1 MPDDLISR
9 RQWLALTPLSA
20 AVLAAQQHAHDVIS
34 AAKPATFSVLSAADA
49 REIEALAAQII
60 PTDTSPGAREAGVI
74 YFIDRALATFDADK
88 RALYTQGLKK
98 AHATRLELFPN
109 SQSIAALQPDD
120 QIRLLH
126 AIENTDFF
134 ELLRTHTIMGF
145 FGNPSYGGNR
155 DMAGW
160 KLIGFED
167 KFHFEPPFGCYDGPE
182 SGFRLFQPFS
192 SCSWAVSILQKMTHL
207 TLIILQFRAA

>member
-20 AVLAAQQHAHDVIS
+20 AVLAAQQHAHDVMR
-34 AAKPATFSVLSAADA
+34 AATPATLSVLSEAEGG
-49 REIEALAAQII
+49 EIEALAGQII
-60 PTDTSPGAREAGVI
+60 PTDSSPGAREAGVI

-88 RALYTQGLKK
+88 RALYTEGLRQAQDK
-98 AHATRLELFPN
+98 RRELFAG
-109 SQSIAALQPDD
+109 SQSIAALQPGE
-120 QIRLLH
+120 QIRLLQ

-155 DMAGW
+155 NKAGW
-160 KLIGFED
+160 TLIGFED
-167 KFHFEPPFGCYDGPE
+167 KHQFEPPFGYYDGPE
-182 SGFRLFQPFS
+182 GGR
-192 SCSWAVSILQKMTHL
+192 
-207 TLIILQFRAA
+207 